1 MARQR
6 GPIMSIDRKAAIA
19 AYKERKT
26 RAGIFAV
33 RCAATGQVWVGESRH
48 VDTQQNGLW
57 FSLKH
62 GNYPNRALQAAWAA
76 HGADAFGL
84 EILECLP
91 DEDLTPYLQ
100 GRLLQERGQDWRA
113 QLAAPKI

>member
-1 MARQR
+1 
-6 GPIMSIDRKAAIA
+6 MSIDRKAAIA

-33 RCAATGQVWVGESRH
+33 RCQAADLVWVGESRH
-48 VDTQQNGLW
+48 IDTQQNGLW

-76 HGADAFGL
+76 HGADAFGF

-91 DEDLTPYLQ
+91 DEELTPYLQ
-100 GRLLQERGQDWRA
+100 GKALKERGQAWREH
-113 QLAAPKI
+113 LAAQRL